1 MSTVK
6 TGFFMALMTI
16 FVVFVGYL
24 FDLYFGGSG
33 LYVKIFFL
41 ISLGMNFFGY
51 WFADTIVLKMH
62 RAREVTPEE
71 APGLHE
77 MVDRL
82 VARTGMP
89 KPKVCVIPTQT
100 PNAFATGRNPG
111 HSAVAVTEGI
121 VAVLNEDE
129 LEGVVAHELAH
140 IRHYDMLLNTVVA
153 SLAGLVSMLAF
164 QARWGMLLGGG
175 RGRDNGGNPLAMIGI
190 LLVAFLAPM
199 FAMIIRSL
207 ISHQQEFGADAGGA
221 EICGKPLALAS
232 ALKKIER
239 QAMGMAQRQRRPDM
253 GNEAMAHM
261 YFVNHFSLGGAAR
274 LFSTHP
280 PTDERIERLLALA
293 QKMGQA

>member
-1 MSTVK
+1 MSTAK
-6 TGFFMALMTI
+6 TAFFMALMTV
-16 FVVFVGYL
+16 FVVFVGHL

-33 LYVKIFFL
+33 QLTKLFFL

-62 RAREVTPEE
+62 HAQVVSPEE
-71 APGLHE
+71 APRLHA

-82 VARTGMP
+82 VARAGLP
-89 KPKVCVIPTQT
+89 KPKVCIIPTHV
-100 PNAFATGRNPG
+100 PNAFATGRNRN
-111 HSAVAVTEGI
+111 HAAVAVTDGI
-121 VAVLNEDE
+121 MRTLNEDE
-129 LEGVVAHELAH
+129 LEGVIAHELAH
-140 IRHYDMLLNTVVA
+140 IRHYDMLLGTVVA
-153 SLAGLVSMLAF
+153 SLAGLISMLAF

-175 RGRDNGGNPLAMIGI
+175 RDRENGGNPLALVGI

-207 ISHQQEFGADAGGA
+207 ISHQQEFAADAGGA
-221 EICGKPLALAS
+221 EISGNPLALAS

-239 QAMGMAQRQRRPDM
+239 VAQGMAVHHERPDM

-261 YFVNHFSLGGAAR
+261 YFINHFSLGGVAR

-293 QKMGQA
+293 KKAGQI

>member
-1 MSTVK
+1 MSTAK
-6 TGFFMALMTI
+6 TAFFMALMTV
-16 FVVFVGYL
+16 FVVFVGHL

-33 LYVKIFFL
+33 VYVKIFFL
-41 ISLGMNFFGY
+41 ISLGMNFFSY

-62 RAREVTPEE
+62 RAQVVTAEE
-71 APGLHE
+71 APGLHA

-82 VARTGMP
+82 VARSGLP
-89 KPKVCVIPTQT
+89 KPKVCIIPTQM
-100 PNAFATGRNPG
+100 PNAFATGRDRS
-111 HSAVAVTEGI
+111 HAAVAVTEGLMRT
-121 VAVLNEDE
+121 LNEDE

-140 IRHYDMLLNTVVA
+140 IRHYDMLLGTVVA
-153 SLAGLVSMLAF
+153 SLAGLVSLLAT

-175 RGRDNGGNPLAMIGI
+175 RDRENGGNPLALVGI

-207 ISHQQEFGADAGGA
+207 ISHQQEFAADRGGA

-239 QAMGMAQRQRRPDM
+239 VAMGKAQHHERPDM

-261 YFVNHFSLGGAAR
+261 YFINHFSLGGAMR

-280 PTDERIERLLALA
+280 PTDERIERLLAQA
-293 QKMGQA
+293 RKMGQV

>member
-6 TGFFMALMTI
+6 TGFFMALMTVL
-16 FVVFVGYL
+16 VVFIGYL

-41 ISLGMNFFGY
+41 FSLGMNVFSY

-62 RAREVTPEE
+62 RAREVTPQE
-71 APGLHE
+71 APGLHAI
-77 MVDRL
+77 VDRL
-82 VARTGMP
+82 VSRSGLP
-89 KPKVCVIPTQT
+89 KPKVCIVPTQI
-100 PNAFATGRNPG
+100 PNAFATGRSRN

-121 VAVLNEDE
+121 MRTLNEDE
-129 LEGVVAHELAH
+129 LEGVIAHELAH

-153 SLAGLVSMLAF
+153 SLAGLISMLAF

-175 RGRDNGGNPLAMIGI
+175 RNRDNNNPLALVGI

-199 FAMIIRSL
+199 FAMVIRSL

-239 QAMGMAQRQRRPDM
+239 QAMGMAQHHQRPDM
-253 GNEAMAHM
+253 GNEATAHM
-261 YFVNHFSLGGAAR
+261 YFINHFSLGGAAK

-280 PTDERIERLLALA
+280 PTDERIERLMA
-293 QKMGQA
+293 QAKKMGQI